1 MRISI
6 VIPTLNN
13 INYLKIALESIK
25 KNSNY
30 EHEIIVHVNENKDNT
45 LNYLKSNNIKHTF
58 SEENLGLCSSVN
70 KASKLVTTQYILY
83 AHDDM
88 YFLPEWDKVIENELS
103 KLDNQSFYLSGTMI
117 QKTGADLALDCGDSY
132 SNFNENYLLENY
144 KKVNIDNHQGTHWA
158 PHLIHVS
165 LWNKVGGF
173 SEEFNPGDGSDSDF
187 NMKLWIAGVRLF
199 KGLNDFKVY
208 HFGSISMRKKDDIIK
223 NDGTK
228 TFLKKWGITPKFF
241 FKYYLRTGKKFDGLL
256 NDPNKNLF
264 FYFELL
270 VCKIKKYLP

>member
-45 LNYLKSNNIKHTF
+45 LEYLKSNNIKHTF
-58 SEENLGLCSSVN
+58 SELNLGLCSSVN

-103 KLDNQSFYLSGTMI
+103 KIDNQSFYLSGTMI

-144 KKVNIDNHQGTHWA
+144 KKVNIDNHQA
-158 PHLIHVS
+158 KS
-165 LWNKVGGF
+165 
-173 SEEFNPGDGSDSDF
+173 
-187 NMKLWIAGVRLF
+187 
-199 KGLNDFKVY
+199 
-208 HFGSISMRKKDDIIK
+208 
-223 NDGTK
+223 
-228 TFLKKWGITPKFF
+228 
-241 FKYYLRTGKKFDGLL
+241 
-256 NDPNKNLF
+256 
-264 FYFELL
+264 
-270 VCKIKKYLP
+270 

>member
-45 LNYLKSNNIKHTF
+45 LDYLKSTNTKHTF
-58 SEENLGLCSSVN
+58 SKENLGLCSSVN

-103 KLDNQSFYLSGTMI
+103 KVDNQSFYLSGTMI

-187 NMKLWIAGVRLF
+187 NMKLWKVGVRLF

-256 NDPNKNLF
+256 NEPNKNLF

-270 VCKIKKYLP
+270 VCKIKKSLS

>member
-83 AHDDM
+83 THDDM
-88 YFLPEWDKVIENELS
+88 YFLPEWDKVIENEIS

-117 QKTGADLALDCGDSY
+117 QKTGADLALDCGDNY
-132 SNFNENYLLENY
+132 SNFNENHLLENY
-144 KKVNIDNHQGTHWA
+144 KKVNIDDHQGTQYQ
-158 PHLIHVS
+158 I
-165 LWNKVGGF
+165 N
-173 SEEFNPGDGSDSDF
+173 
-187 NMKLWIAGVRLF
+187 
-199 KGLNDFKVY
+199 
-208 HFGSISMRKKDDIIK
+208 
-223 NDGTK
+223 
-228 TFLKKWGITPKFF
+228 
-241 FKYYLRTGKKFDGLL
+241 
-256 NDPNKNLF
+256 
-264 FYFELL
+264 
-270 VCKIKKYLP
+270 

>member
-13 INYLKIALESIK
+13 INYLKIVLESIR

-83 AHDDM
+83 THDDM

-117 QKTGADLALDCGDSY
+117 QKTGADLALDCGDNY
-132 SNFNENYLLENY
+132 SNFNENRLLENY
-144 KKVNIDNHQGTHWA
+144 KKVNIDDHQGTHWA
-158 PHLIHVS
+158 PHLTHIS

-187 NMKLWIAGVRLF
+187 NMKLWKVGVRLF

-208 HFGSISMRKKDDIIK
+208 HFGSISMRKKADIIK
-223 NDGTK
+223 NDGTQ

-256 NDPNKNLF
+256 NDPNKSLF
-264 FYFELL
+264 YYLELL
-270 VCKIKKYLP
+270 VCKIKKFLS

>member
-45 LNYLKSNNIKHTF
+45 LDYLKSTNIKHTF

-103 KLDNQSFYLSGTMI
+103 KLNNQSFYLSGTMI
-117 QKTGADLALDCGDSY
+117 QKTGADLALDCGDNY
-132 SNFNENYLLENY
+132 SNFNENHLLENY
-144 KKVNIDNHQGTHWA
+144 KKVNIDDHQGTHWA
-158 PHLIHVS
+158 PHLTHIS

-187 NMKLWIAGVRLF
+187 NMKLWQRGVRLF

-208 HFGSISMRKKDDIIK
+208 HFGSISMRKKADIIK

-241 FKYYLRTGKKFDGLL
+241 FKYYLRTGKKFYGLL
-256 NDPNKNLF
+256 NDPNKSF
-264 FYFELL
+264 FYYLELL
-270 VCKIKKYLP
+270 VCKIKKFLS